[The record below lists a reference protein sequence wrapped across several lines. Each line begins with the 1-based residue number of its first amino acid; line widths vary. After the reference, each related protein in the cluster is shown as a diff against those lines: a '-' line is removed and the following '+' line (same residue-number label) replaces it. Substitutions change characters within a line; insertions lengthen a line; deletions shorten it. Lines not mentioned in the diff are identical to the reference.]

1 MGESYPV
8 RMVSRKTFHILGIA
22 YAILA
27 IVVSHF
33 FALAGLIRVCYPD
46 DGQLLQLEKN
56 GDEELDDDDDYPVS
70 RVDYNFVLH
79 LTQSILSSVAGVVL
93 IVGIVKEKTT
103 LVLAYRMYY
112 IVISTIGLIIFL
124 IVQIVDMVN
133 YDLPMPETIFILFVK
148 LVLMFVVYYLILWI
162 LDGVV
167 EYIEGDRGTIDRE
180 SAPQGIFKITLG
192 DDQKTVLQM

>member
-22 YAILA
+22 YAIVA

-56 GDEELDDDDDYPVS
+56 GGEDLDDDDDDYPVS

-93 IVGIVKEKTT
+93 IVGIVK
-103 LVLAYRMYY
+103 
-112 IVISTIGLIIFL
+112 
-124 IVQIVDMVN
+124 
-133 YDLPMPETIFILFVK
+133 
-148 LVLMFVVYYLILWI
+148 VV
-162 LDGVV
+162 
-167 EYIEGDRGTIDRE
+167 
-180 SAPQGIFKITLG
+180 
-192 DDQKTVLQM
+192 